1 MSSKSHQRVVN
12 VWVKKNVPTPW
23 GLPLEIMGMMEVLK
37 KEITKGKSE
46 VKLEYSSGVSGG
58 ELGW

>member
-58 ELGW
+58 EGW

>member
-12 VWVKKNVPTPW
+12 VWVRKNVPTPW
-23 GLPLEIMGMMEVLK
+23 GIPLQIMGMTKVLK

-46 VKLEYSSGVSGG
+46 VKLDYSSGVSGEVG
-58 ELGW
+58 

>member
-37 KEITKGKSE
+37 KEITKGKLE

-58 ELGW
+58 EGW

>member
-23 GLPLEIMGMMEVLK
+23 GLPLEIMGMIEVLK

-46 VKLEYSSGVSGG
+46 VKLEYSSGFSGG
-58 ELGW
+58 EGW